1 MRRTAT
7 GLVVT
12 LVVTAGLM
20 GGGAVNADAHLL
32 TIRGAT
38 NLAKKLEAKQLRIR
52 RGVTHQTLTKGR
64 RVHNHRVVFH
74 YTDSNPEGTV
84 GCDADLVVK
93 YVRRTGRR
101 AVAFFKH
108 RRCGVPD

>member
-12 LVVTAGLM
+12 AGLI
-20 GGGAVNADAHLL
+20 GGGVATADAHLL
-32 TIRGAT
+32 TLRGAT
-38 NLAKKLEAKQLRIR
+38 NLAKKLEAKQRKIR

-74 YTDSNPEGTV
+74 YTDSNQADTFACE
-84 GCDADLVVK
+84 ADLVVK
-93 YVRRTGRR
+93 YVSRNGRR